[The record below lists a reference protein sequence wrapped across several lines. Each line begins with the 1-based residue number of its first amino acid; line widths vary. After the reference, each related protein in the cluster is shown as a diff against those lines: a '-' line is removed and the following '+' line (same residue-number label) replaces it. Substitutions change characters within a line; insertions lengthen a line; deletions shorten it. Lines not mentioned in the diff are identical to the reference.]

1 MMHVVTVDGKSGT
14 VKAATP
20 VDLIVAV
27 KKRHAHYVMLRY
39 VTLGLLRI
47 CSAVEL
53 RLLGVGTLTD
63 R

>member
-27 KKRHAHYVMLRY
+27 KKRHAHYVMLRTLRY
-39 VTLGLLRI
+39 VGSTSDLQR
-47 CSAVEL
+47 
-53 RLLGVGTLTD
+53 R
-63 R
+63 